1 MADNITTTTAAD
13 GDVTSIPTGTVIRT
27 DDVGGVQYQVVKLD
41 IGGDGASS
49 PVTDLATSAKQDT
62 ANTALAAIEAA
73 VEGTLTVGSHAVT
86 NAGTF
91 AVQESGA
98 ALTALQ
104 LIDDTVYTDGT
115 GTPSKAIG
123 IAGTDGTNPQIIK
136 TDSSGELQVDVLT
149 SALPSGASTSAKQ
162 DTIVTTLTDLGADA
176 DAADIVYL
184 AKLDDIIA
192 ATEATQAAVQI
203 IDNAISGSEM
213 QVDIVSSAL
222 PSGASTAAKQPA
234 LGTAGTASADVL
246 TVQGIASMTALKV
259 DGSAVTQ
266 PVSASSLPLPSG
278 ASTSAKQ
285 DTAQTALDAIKTAVE
300 VLDNTV
306 SGSEMQVD
314 VVAALPAGDNNI
326 GNVDVV
332 TLPSI
337 PAGTNNIGDVD
348 IASTPKV
355 TSATLANVASSATN
369 VTLFAA
375 NAAAKGRMVHNDS
388 TAVLYVKF
396 GATATSSSY
405 TVKMAADSYYE
416 FPEPVYTGIV
426 DGIWASA
433 NGAARCTET

>member
-41 IGGDGASS
+41 IGGDGVSS

-192 ATEATQAAVQI
+192 ATEATQTAVQT

-213 QVDIVSSAL
+213 QVDVVTSAL
-222 PSGASTAAKQPA
+222 PSGASTSANQATANTALAAIQA
-234 LGTAGTASADVL
+234 AVEILDNTVAGNELQVDVL
-246 TVQGIASMTALKV
+246 S
-259 DGSAVTQ
+259 SA
-266 PVSASSLPLPSG
+266 LPSG

-300 VLDNTV
+300 ILDNAI
-306 SGSEMQVD
+306 SGNEMQVD

>member
-192 ATEATQAAVQI
+192 ATEATQTAVQT

-213 QVDIVSSAL
+213 QVDVVTSAL
-222 PSGASTAAKQPA
+222 PSGASTSANQATANTALAAIQA
-234 LGTAGTASADVL
+234 AVEILDNTVAGNELQVDVL
-246 TVQGIASMTALKV
+246 S
-259 DGSAVTQ
+259 SA
-266 PVSASSLPLPSG
+266 LPSG

-300 VLDNTV
+300 ILDNAI
-306 SGSEMQVD
+306 SGNEMQVD

-369 VTLFAA
+369 VTLFAS
-375 NAAAKGRMVHNDS
+375 NAAAKGRMIHNDS

-405 TVKMAADSYYE
+405 TVKMASDSYYE

-433 NGAARCTET
+433 NGSARCTEV

>member
-192 ATEATQAAVQI
+192 ATEATQTAVQT

-213 QVDIVSSAL
+213 QVDVVTSAL
-222 PSGASTAAKQPA
+222 PSGASTSANQATANTALAAIQA
-234 LGTAGTASADVL
+234 AVEILDNTVAGNELQVDVL
-246 TVQGIASMTALKV
+246 S
-259 DGSAVTQ
+259 SA
-266 PVSASSLPLPSG
+266 LPSG

-300 VLDNTV
+300 ILDNAI
-306 SGSEMQVD
+306 SGNEMQVD

>member
-192 ATEATQAAVQI
+192 ATEATQTAVQT
-203 IDNAISGSEM
+203 IDNAIAGSEM
-213 QVDIVSSAL
+213 QVDVVTSAL
-222 PSGASTAAKQPA
+222 PSGASTSANQATANTALAAIQA
-234 LGTAGTASADVL
+234 AVEILDNTVAGNELQVDVL
-246 TVQGIASMTALKV
+246 S
-259 DGSAVTQ
+259 SA
-266 PVSASSLPLPSG
+266 LPSG

-300 VLDNTV
+300 ILDNAI
-306 SGSEMQVD
+306 SGNEMQVD